1 MYSGTVSIAP
11 MMAWTDRHA
20 RYFLRL
26 ISKQTMLYTEMVTT
40 GALLHGDRDGLLRYH
55 PEEHPIALQL
65 GGSLPDDLAECS
77 LMAEDV
83 GYDEV
88 NLNVGC
94 PSDRVKKG
102 RFGAGLMAEPELVAE
117 CVAAMRNK
125 VKIPITVKCR
135 IGIDDMDDESALD
148 EFVAIVAEAGCEHF
162 IVHARKAWLQ
172 GLSPKENRD
181 IPPLKYD
188 VVYRLKQA
196 RPSLRVTING
206 GIKTLES
213 MQQHLQHVDAVMLG
227 REAYHNP
234 YLLSQFDAQFYGSN
248 ESPRSRQEI
257 IHALLPYIEQELTEG
272 TPLHSM
278 TRHLHGLFLGCRGAK
293 AWRRFLSENDNN
305 KADAGV
311 DVLLHALERVL

>member
-26 ISKQTMLYTEMVTT
+26 ISKHTLLYTEMVTT
-40 GALLHGDRDGLLRYH
+40 GALIHGDRPGFLRYH
-55 PEEHPIALQL
+55 PEEHPLVLQL
-65 GGSLPDDLAECS
+65 GGSNPAELAECA

-88 NLNVGC
+88 NINVGC

-117 CVAAMRNK
+117 CVAAMRSK
-125 VKIPITVKCR
+125 VSIPVTVKCR
-135 IGIDDMDDESALD
+135 IGIDDMDEESALD
-148 EFVAIVAEAGCEHF
+148 KFVGIVADAGCEHF

-196 RPSLRVTING
+196 RPALTVTING
-206 GIKTLES
+206 GIKTLAAMHE
-213 MQQHLQHVDAVMLG
+213 HLQHVDAVMLG

-234 YLLSQFDAQFYGSN
+234 YLMAQFDSQFYASEVPAPTRD
-248 ESPRSRQEI
+248 EV
-257 IHALLPYIEQELTEG
+257 IHAMLPYIEQELKEG
-272 TPLHSM
+272 VRLHSI
-278 TRHLHGLFLGCRGAK
+278 TRHLHGLFLGCPGAK
-293 AWRRFLSENDNN
+293 SWRRYLSENDNKEN
-305 KADAGV
+305 AGIE
-311 DVLLHALERVL
+311 VLLEALKRVQ

>member
-26 ISKQTMLYTEMVTT
+26 ISKHTMLYTEMVTT
-40 GALLHGDRDGLLRYH
+40 GALLHGERSGFLRYH
-55 PEEHPIALQL
+55 ADEHPLVLQL
-65 GGSLPDDLAECS
+65 GGSQPDELAECA

-94 PSDRVKKG
+94 PSDRVKRG

-117 CVAAMRNK
+117 CVSAMRNR
-125 VKIPITVKCR
+125 VNIPVTVKCR
-135 IGIDDMDDESALD
+135 IGIDDMDEESALD
-148 EFVAIVAEAGCEHF
+148 EFVGIVAEAGCEHF

-172 GLSPKENRD
+172 GLSPKENRNV
-181 IPPLKYD
+181 PPLRYD

-196 RPSLRVTING
+196 RPSLRITING
-206 GIKTLES
+206 GIKTVDA

-234 YLLSQFDAQFYGSN
+234 YLMAQFDAQFYGSD
-248 ESPRSRQEI
+248 EIPRSRQDVI
-257 IHALLPYIEQELTEG
+257 NALLPYIEQELAEG
-272 TPLHSM
+272 TALHSM
-278 TRHLHGLFLGCRGAK
+278 TRHLHGLFLGCRGSK
-293 AWRRFLSENDNN
+293 SWRRYLSENDN
-305 KADAGV
+305 KSDAGI
-311 DVLLHALERVL
+311 DVLLQALERVQ

>member
-26 ISKQTMLYTEMVTT
+26 ISKHTMLYTEMVTT
-40 GALLHGDRDGLLRYH
+40 GALLHGERHGLLRYH
-55 PEEHPIALQL
+55 PAEHPIVLQL
-65 GGSLPDDLAECS
+65 GGSQPDDLAECS
-77 LMAEDV
+77 LMAEDA

-117 CVAAMRNK
+117 CVAAMRSK
-125 VKIPITVKCR
+125 VKIPVTVKCR
-135 IGIDDMDDESALD
+135 IGIDDMDAESALD
-148 EFVAIVAEAGCEHF
+148 EFVAIVSEAGCEHF

-181 IPPLKYD
+181 VPPLKYD

-206 GIKTLES
+206 GIKTVDA
-213 MQQHLQHVDAVMLG
+213 MHQHLQHVDAVMLG

-234 YLLSQFDAQFYGSN
+234 YLLAQFDAQFYGS
-248 ESPRSRQEI
+248 EEEPGSRQDI
-257 IHALLPYIEQELTEG
+257 IHALLPYIEQELVEG

-278 TRHLHGLFLGCRGAK
+278 TRHLHGLFLGCRGAR
-293 AWRRFLSENDNN
+293 AWRRYLSENDN
-305 KADAGV
+305 KTDAGI
-311 DVLLHALERVL
+311 DVLLEALERVQ

>member
-26 ISKQTMLYTEMVTT
+26 ISKRTMLYTEMVTT
-40 GALLHGDRDGLLRYH
+40 GALLHGDREGFLRFH
-55 PEEHPIALQL
+55 ADEHPLVLQL
-65 GGSLPDDLAECS
+65 GGSQPDDLTECALLAEK
-77 LMAEDV
+77 E

-88 NLNVGC
+88 NINVGC

-102 RFGAGLMAEPELVAE
+102 KFGAGLMAEPELVAE
-117 CVAAMRNK
+117 CVAAMRSK
-125 VKIPITVKCR
+125 VNIPVTVKCR

-148 EFVAIVAEAGCEHF
+148 EFVGIVAEAGCEHF

-181 IPPLKYD
+181 VPPLKYD
-188 VVYRLKQA
+188 VVYRLKQN
-196 RPSLRVTING
+196 RPELRVTING
-206 GIKTLES
+206 GIKTVEA

-234 YLLSQFDAQFYGSN
+234 YLLSQFDGQFYN
-248 ESPRSRQEI
+248 DATLPRSRQQVIEDM
-257 IHALLPYIEQELTEG
+257 LPYIEQQLVEG
-272 TPLHSM
+272 TRLHSV

-293 AWRRFLSENDNN
+293 SWRRYLSENDN
-305 KADAGV
+305 KEGAGIE
-311 DVLLHALERVL
+311 VLMEALKRLE

>member
-26 ISKQTMLYTEMVTT
+26 ISKHTLLYTEMVTT
-40 GALLHGDRDGLLRYH
+40 GALLHGDRDGFLRYH
-55 PEEHPIALQL
+55 PEEHPIVLQL
-65 GGSLPDDLAECS
+65 GGSQSDDLAECA
-77 LMAEDV
+77 LMAEDA

-94 PSDRVKKG
+94 PSDRVKRG

-188 VVYRLKQA
+188 VVYRLKKA

-234 YLLSQFDAQFYGSN
+234 YLLAQFDSQFYGSDD
-248 ESPRSRQEI
+248 EFRSRQDV
-257 IHALLPYIEQELTEG
+257 IHAILPYIEQELADG
-272 TPLHSM
+272 VALHSM
-278 TRHLHGLFLGCRGAK
+278 TRHLHGLYLGCRGAK
-293 AWRRFLSENDNN
+293 AWRRFLSENDN
-305 KADAGV
+305 KTDAGV
-311 DVLLHALERVL
+311 DVLLQALERVQ

>member
-26 ISKQTMLYTEMVTT
+26 ISKQTLLYTEMVTT
-40 GALLHGDRDGLLRYH
+40 GALLHGDRDGFLRYH
-55 PEEHPIALQL
+55 PEEHPIVLQL
-65 GGSLPDDLAECS
+65 GGSQPDDLAECA
-77 LMAEDV
+77 LMAEDT

-94 PSDRVKKG
+94 PSDRVKRGK
-102 RFGAGLMAEPELVAE
+102 FGAGLMAEPELVAE

-248 ESPRSRQEI
+248 ESPRSRQEV

-278 TRHLHGLFLGCRGAK
+278 TRHLHGLFLGCRGAR
-293 AWRRFLSENDNN
+293 AWRRFLSENDN
-305 KADAGV
+305 KTDAGTE
-311 DVLLHALERVL
+311 VLLQALERVQ

>member
-1 MYSGTVSIAP
+1 MYSGTVSVAP

-26 ISKQTMLYTEMVTT
+26 ISKHTMLYTEMVTT
-40 GALLHGDRDGLLRYH
+40 GALLHGERQSLLRYH
-55 PEEHPIALQL
+55 PDEHPIVLQL
-65 GGSLPDDLAECS
+65 GGSQPAALAECAV
-77 LMAEDV
+77 MAEDV

-94 PSDRVKKG
+94 PSDRVKQG
-102 RFGAGLMAEPELVAE
+102 CFGASLMAEPELVAE
-117 CVAAMRNK
+117 CVAAMRTK
-125 VKIPITVKCR
+125 VSIPVTVKCR

-148 EFVAIVAEAGCEHF
+148 QFVAVVAEAGCEHF

-172 GLSPKENRD
+172 GLSPKENREV
-181 IPPLKYD
+181 PPLKYD

-196 RPSLRVTING
+196 RPLLRITING

-213 MQQHLQHVDAVMLG
+213 MHQHLQHVDAVMLG

-248 ESPRSRQEI
+248 ETPRSRYEVV
-257 IHALLPYIEQELTEG
+257 HDMLPYIDQALAEG
-272 TPLHSM
+272 VALHSI
-278 TRHLHGLFLGCRGAK
+278 TRHMHGLFLGCRGAK
-293 AWRRFLSENDNN
+293 AWRRYLSENDNSP
-305 KADAGV
+305 DAGI
-311 DVLLHALERVL
+311 DVLLEALKRV

>member
-26 ISKQTMLYTEMVTT
+26 ISKHTMLYTEMVTT
-40 GALLHGDRDGLLRYH
+40 GALLHGGREGLLRYH
-55 PEEHPIALQL
+55 ADEHPIVLQL
-65 GGSLPDDLAECS
+65 GGSQPDELAECAQ
-77 LMAEDV
+77 MAEDM

-102 RFGAGLMAEPELVAE
+102 CFGAGLMAEPELVAE

-125 VKIPITVKCR
+125 VNIPVTVKCR
-135 IGIDDMDDESALD
+135 IGIDDMDEESALD
-148 EFVAIVAEAGCEHF
+148 AFVTVVAEAGCEHF

-181 IPPLKYD
+181 VPPLRYD

-196 RPSLRVTING
+196 RPSLQITING
-206 GIKTLES
+206 GIKTVDA

-234 YLLSQFDAQFYGSN
+234 YLLSQFDSQIYGS
-248 ESPRSRQEI
+248 EVSPLSRYEVV
-257 IHALLPYIEQELTEG
+257 HAMLPYIEQELAEG
-272 TPLHSM
+272 TALHSI
-278 TRHLHGLFLGCRGAK
+278 TRHMHGLFLACRGAK
-293 AWRRFLSENDNN
+293 AWRRFLSENDN
-305 KADAGV
+305 AEDAGV
-311 DVLLHALERVL
+311 DVLLEALKRVE

>member
-26 ISKQTMLYTEMVTT
+26 ISKQTLLYTEMVTT
-40 GALLHGDRDGLLRYH
+40 GALLHGDRDGFLRYH
-55 PEEHPIALQL
+55 PEEHHIVLQL
-65 GGSLPDDLAECS
+65 GGSQPDDLAECA
-77 LMAEDV
+77 LMAEDA

-94 PSDRVKKG
+94 PSDRVKRG

-248 ESPRSRQEI
+248 ESPRSRQEV

-278 TRHLHGLFLGCRGAK
+278 TRHLHGLFLGCRGAR
-293 AWRRFLSENDNN
+293 AWRRFLSENDN
-305 KADAGV
+305 KTDAGTE
-311 DVLLHALERVL
+311 VLLQALERVQ

>member
-26 ISKQTMLYTEMVTT
+26 ISKHSMLYTEMVTT
-40 GALLHGDRDGLLRYH
+40 GALLHGDREGFLRFH
-55 PEEHPIALQL
+55 ADEHPLVLQL
-65 GGSLPDDLAECS
+65 GGSQPGDLTECA
-77 LMAEDV
+77 LIAEDA

-88 NLNVGC
+88 NINVGC

-102 RFGAGLMAEPELVAE
+102 KFGAGLMAEPELVAE

-125 VKIPITVKCR
+125 VDIPVTVKCR
-135 IGIDDMDDESALD
+135 IGIDDMDEETALD
-148 EFVAIVAEAGCEHF
+148 DFVGIVAEAGCEHF

-181 IPPLKYD
+181 VPPLKYD
-188 VVYRLKQA
+188 VVYRLKQN
-196 RPSLRVTING
+196 RPELRVTING
-206 GIKTLES
+206 GIKTVEA

-234 YLLSQFDAQFYGSN
+234 YLLSQFDAQFYN
-248 ESPRSRQEI
+248 DEALPRSRQQVIEGM
-257 IHALLPYIEQELTEG
+257 LPYIEQQLAEG
-272 TPLHSM
+272 TRLHSV
-278 TRHLHGLFLGCRGAK
+278 TRHLHGLYLGCAGAK
-293 AWRRFLSENDNN
+293 SWRRYLSENDN
-305 KADAGV
+305 KEGAGIG
-311 DVLLHALERVL
+311 VLMEALKRVQ

>member
-188 VVYRLKQA
+188 VVYRLKQIGRA
-196 RPSLRVTING
+196 
-206 GIKTLES
+206 
-213 MQQHLQHVDAVMLG
+213 HV
-227 REAYHNP
+227 
-234 YLLSQFDAQFYGSN
+234 
-248 ESPRSRQEI
+248 
-257 IHALLPYIEQELTEG
+257 
-272 TPLHSM
+272 
-278 TRHLHGLFLGCRGAK
+278 
-293 AWRRFLSENDNN
+293 
-305 KADAGV
+305 
-311 DVLLHALERVL
+311 

>member
-26 ISKQTMLYTEMVTT
+26 ISKHTMLYTEMVTT
-40 GALLHGDRDGLLRYH
+40 GALLHGDRSGFLRYH
-55 PEEHPIALQL
+55 ADEHPLVLQL
-65 GGSLPDDLAECS
+65 GGSQPDELSECA

-94 PSDRVKKG
+94 PSDRVKRG

-117 CVAAMRNK
+117 CVSAMRNK
-125 VKIPITVKCR
+125 VKIPVTVKCR
-135 IGIDDMDDESALD
+135 IGIDDMDEESALD
-148 EFVAIVAEAGCEHF
+148 AFVAVVAEAGCEHF

-181 IPPLKYD
+181 VPPLRYD

-196 RPSLRVTING
+196 RPSLRITING
-206 GIKTLES
+206 GVKTVDAMHE
-213 MQQHLQHVDAVMLG
+213 HLQYVDAVMLG

-234 YLLSQFDAQFYGSN
+234 FLLAQFDAQFYGSD
-248 ESPRSRQEI
+248 EIPRTRQDI
-257 IHALLPYIEQELTEG
+257 IRALLPYIEQELTEG
-272 TPLHSM
+272 TALHSM
-278 TRHLHGLFLGCRGAK
+278 TRHLHGLFLGCPGAK
-293 AWRRFLSENDNN
+293 AWRRYLSENDN
-305 KADAGV
+305 KPGAGI
-311 DVLLHALERVL
+311 DVLSEALERVQ

>member
-26 ISKQTMLYTEMVTT
+26 ISKRTMLYTEMVTT
-40 GALLHGDRDGLLRYH
+40 GALIHGDRHGFLRYH
-55 PEEHPIALQL
+55 ADEHPIVLQL
-65 GGSLPDDLAECS
+65 GGSQPDDLTECAV
-77 LMAEDV
+77 MAEEA

-88 NLNVGC
+88 NINVGC

-125 VKIPITVKCR
+125 VNIPVTVKCR
-135 IGIDDMDDESALD
+135 IGIDDMDEETALD
-148 EFVAIVAEAGCEHF
+148 EFVGIVAAAGCEHF

-181 IPPLKYD
+181 VPPLNYD

-196 RPSLRVTING
+196 RPELRITING
-206 GIKTLES
+206 GIKSVEA
-213 MQQHLQHVDAVMLG
+213 MQQHLKHVDAVMLG

-234 YLLSQFDAQFYGSN
+234 YLLSEFDAQFYN
-248 ESPRSRQEI
+248 DATPPRSRQRVVEDM
-257 IHALLPYIEQELTEG
+257 LPYIEQQLAEG
-272 TPLHSM
+272 ERLHSV
-278 TRHLHGLFLGCRGAK
+278 TRHLHGLFLGCPGAK
-293 AWRRFLSENDNN
+293 AWRRYLSENDNAAN
-305 KADAGV
+305 ANMG
-311 DVLLHALERVL
+311 VLLEALKRLE

>member
-26 ISKQTMLYTEMVTT
+26 ISKHTMLYTEMVTT
-40 GALLHGDRDGLLRYH
+40 GALLHGERDGFLRYN
-55 PEEHPIALQL
+55 PAEHPIVLQL
-65 GGSLPDDLAECS
+65 GGSQPDDLAECS
-77 LMAEDV
+77 KMAEDV

-94 PSDRVKKG
+94 PSDRVKRG

-117 CVAAMRNK
+117 CVAAMRSK
-125 VKIPITVKCR
+125 VNIPVTVKCR

-148 EFVAIVAEAGCEHF
+148 EFVGIVAEAGCEHF

-172 GLSPKENRD
+172 GLSPKENRNV
-181 IPPLKYD
+181 PPLKYD

-206 GIKTLES
+206 GIKTLEA

-234 YLLSQFDAQFYGSN
+234 YLLSQFDSQFYGSDAA
-248 ESPRSRQEI
+248 PRSRQDI
-257 IHALLPYIEQELTEG
+257 IHALLPYIERELAEG

-278 TRHLHGLFLGCRGAK
+278 TRHLHGLYLGCRGAK
-293 AWRRFLSENDNN
+293 AWRRFLSENDN

-311 DVLLHALERVL
+311 GVLLHALERVQ

>member
-26 ISKQTMLYTEMVTT
+26 ISKHTMLYTEMVTT
-40 GALLHGDRDGLLRYH
+40 GALLHGEREGFLRYH
-55 PEEHPIALQL
+55 PDEHPVVLQL
-65 GGSLPDDLAECS
+65 GGNQPADLAECA
-77 LMAEDV
+77 LMAEDW

-117 CVAAMRNK
+117 CVAAMRAK
-125 VKIPITVKCR
+125 VNIPVTVKCR
-135 IGIDDMDDESALD
+135 IGIDDMDEESASD
-148 EFVAIVAEAGCEHF
+148 KFVGIVAEAGCEHF

-172 GLSPKENRD
+172 GLSPKENREV
-181 IPPLKYD
+181 PPLRYD

-196 RPSLRVTING
+196 RPSLRITING
-206 GIKTLES
+206 GIKTVEA
-213 MQQHLQHVDAVMLG
+213 MQQHLEHVDAVMLG

-234 YLLSQFDAQFYGSN
+234 YLLSQFDARFYGSDIA
-248 ESPRSRQEI
+248 PRSREEVVY
-257 IHALLPYIEQELTEG
+257 AMLPYIEQQLAEG
-272 TPLHSM
+272 IPLHSI
-278 TRHLHGLFLGCRGAK
+278 TRHMHGLFLGCRGAK
-293 AWRRFLSENDNN
+293 AWRRYLSEHDN
-305 KADAGV
+305 APDAGIE
-311 DVLLHALERVL
+311 VLLELLKRAE

>member
-26 ISKQTMLYTEMVTT
+26 ISKHTVLYTEMVTT
-40 GALLHGDRDGLLRYH
+40 GALLHGERHGLLRYH
-55 PEEHPIALQL
+55 PAEHPIVFQL
-65 GGSLPDDLAECS
+65 GGSQPDDLAECS
-77 LMAEDV
+77 LMAEEA

-117 CVAAMRNK
+117 CVAAMRSK
-125 VKIPITVKCR
+125 VKIPVTVKCR

-148 EFVAIVAEAGCEHF
+148 EFVAIVSEAGCEHF

-181 IPPLKYD
+181 LPPLKYD

-206 GIKTLES
+206 GIRTVDA
-213 MQQHLQHVDAVMLG
+213 MHQHLQHVDAVMLG

-234 YLLSQFDAQFYGSN
+234 YLLAQFDAQFYGSN
-248 ESPRSRQEI
+248 EEPDSRQDI
-257 IHALLPYIEQELTEG
+257 IHALLPYIEQELVEG
-272 TPLHSM
+272 TALHSM
-278 TRHLHGLFLGCRGAK
+278 TRHLHGLFLGCPGAR
-293 AWRRFLSENDNN
+293 AWRRYLSENDN
-305 KADAGV
+305 KTDAGIE
-311 DVLLHALERVL
+311 VLLEALERVQ

>member
-1 MYSGTVSIAP
+1 MYSGTISIAP

-26 ISKQTMLYTEMVTT
+26 ISKRTMLYTEMVTT
-40 GALLHGDRDGLLRYH
+40 GALLHGDRHGLLRYH
-55 PEEHPIALQL
+55 PAEHPIVLQL
-65 GGSLPDDLAECS
+65 GGSQPEELAECS
-77 LMAEDV
+77 QMAVDA

-94 PSDRVKKG
+94 PSDRVKQG
-102 RFGAGLMAEPELVAE
+102 CFGASLMAEPELVAE
-117 CVAAMRNK
+117 CVAAMRAK
-125 VKIPITVKCR
+125 VNIPVTVKCR

-172 GLSPKENRD
+172 GLSPKENREV
-181 IPPLKYD
+181 PPLRYD

-196 RPSLRVTING
+196 RPSLRITING
-206 GIKTLES
+206 GIKTLAD
-213 MQQHLQHVDAVMLG
+213 MHQHLEHVDAVMLG

-234 YLLSQFDAQFYGSN
+234 YLLAQFDAQFYGS
-248 ESPRSRQEI
+248 EATPLSKQDVV
-257 IHALLPYIEQELTEG
+257 HALLPYIEQELAEG
-272 TPLHSM
+272 TALHSM

-293 AWRRFLSENDNN
+293 AWRRYLSENDN
-305 KADAGV
+305 KTGAGTE
-311 DVLLHALERVL
+311 VLLEALEQVQ

>member
-26 ISKQTMLYTEMVTT
+26 ISKHTMLYTEMVTT
-40 GALLHGDRDGLLRYH
+40 GALLHGDREGFLRH
-55 PEEHPIALQL
+55 HVDERPLVLQL
-65 GGSLPDDLAECS
+65 GGSQPGELADCA
-77 LMAEDV
+77 LMAQDM

-94 PSDRVKKG
+94 PSDRVKRG

-117 CVAAMRNK
+117 CISAMRNK
-125 VKIPITVKCR
+125 VNIPVTVKCR
-135 IGIDDMDDESALD
+135 IGIDDMDEESALE

-181 IPPLKYD
+181 VPPLRYD
-188 VVYRLKQA
+188 VVYRLKQT
-196 RPSLRVTING
+196 RPSLRITING
-206 GIKTLES
+206 GIKTVDA

-234 YLLSQFDAQFYGSN
+234 YLLSQFDSQIYGS
-248 ESPRSRQEI
+248 EVSPLSRYEVV
-257 IHALLPYIEQELTEG
+257 HAMLPYIEQELAEG
-272 TPLHSM
+272 TALHSI
-278 TRHLHGLFLGCRGAK
+278 TRHMHGLFLACRGAK
-293 AWRRFLSENDNN
+293 AWRRFLSENDN
-305 KADAGV
+305 AEDAGV
-311 DVLLHALERVL
+311 DVLLEALKRVE

>member
-1 MYSGTVSIAP
+1 MMYSGTVSIAP

-26 ISKQTMLYTEMVTT
+26 ISKRTMLYTEMVTT
-40 GALLHGDRDGLLRYH
+40 GALIHGDRHGFLRYH
-55 PEEHPIALQL
+55 TDERPIVLQL
-65 GGSLPDDLAECS
+65 GGSRPDDLADCS
-77 LMAEDV
+77 LMAEDA

-117 CVAAMRNK
+117 CIAAMRSK
-125 VKIPITVKCR
+125 VDIPVTVKCR

-148 EFVAIVAEAGCEHF
+148 EFVGIVAAAGCEHF

-181 IPPLKYD
+181 VPPLKYE

-234 YLLSQFDAQFYGSN
+234 YLLAQFDAQFYGSD
-248 ESPRSRQEI
+248 EAPRSRQDVV
-257 IHALLPYIEQELTEG
+257 HALLPYIEQELAEG
-272 TPLHSM
+272 TALHAM

-293 AWRRFLSENDNN
+293 AWRRFLSENDN
-305 KADAGV
+305 KAGAGTE
-311 DVLLHALERVL
+311 VLLHALEQVQ

>member
-40 GALLHGDRDGLLRYH
+40 GALLHGDRDGFLRYH
-55 PEEHPIALQL
+55 AEEHPIVLQL
-65 GGSLPDDLAECS
+65 GGSSPDDLAECS
-77 LMAEDV
+77 MMAEDV

-94 PSDRVKKG
+94 PSDRVKRG

-117 CVAAMRNK
+117 CVAAMRSK
-125 VKIPITVKCR
+125 VNIPVTVKCR

-172 GLSPKENRD
+172 GLSPKENRNV
-181 IPPLKYD
+181 PPLKYD

-196 RPSLRVTING
+196 RPSLCITING
-206 GIKTLES
+206 GIKTVEA
-213 MQQHLQHVDAVMLG
+213 MQQHLLHVDAVMLG

-234 YLLSQFDAQFYGSN
+234 YLLSQFDAQFYSDATL
-248 ESPRSRQEI
+248 PRSRQQVVEDM
-257 IHALLPYIEQELTEG
+257 LPYIEHQLAEG
-272 TPLHSM
+272 ERLHSV

-293 AWRRFLSENDNN
+293 AWRRYLSENDN
-305 KADAGV
+305 KAGAGV
-311 DVLLHALERVL
+311 EVLLEALKRLE

>member
-26 ISKQTMLYTEMVTT
+26 ISKQTLLYTEMVTT
-40 GALLHGDRDGLLRYH
+40 GALLHGDRDGFLRYH
-55 PEEHPIALQL
+55 PEEQPIVLQL
-65 GGSLPDDLAECS
+65 GGSQPDDLAECA
-77 LMAEDV
+77 LMAEDA

-94 PSDRVKKG
+94 PSDRVKRGK
-102 RFGAGLMAEPELVAE
+102 FGAGLMAEPELVAE

-234 YLLSQFDAQFYGSN
+234 YLLAQFDAQFYGSN
-248 ESPRSRQEI
+248 ESPRSRQEV

-293 AWRRFLSENDNN
+293 AWRRFLSENDN
-305 KADAGV
+305 KTDAGV
-311 DVLLHALERVL
+311 EVLLQALKRVL

>member
-26 ISKQTMLYTEMVTT
+26 ISKRTMLYTEMVTT
-40 GALLHGDRDGLLRYH
+40 GALLRGDRRGLLHYH
-55 PEEHPIALQL
+55 SDEHPVVLQL
-65 GGSLPDDLAECS
+65 GGSQPDDLAECS
-77 LMAEDV
+77 LMAEEA

-117 CVAAMRNK
+117 CVAAMQSR
-125 VKIPITVKCR
+125 VAIPVTVKCR

-148 EFVAIVAEAGCEHF
+148 EFVGVVAEAGCEHF

-181 IPPLKYD
+181 VPPLKYD

-206 GIKTLES
+206 GIKTLDA

-234 YLLSQFDAQFYGSN
+234 YLLSQFDTHFYGSD
-248 ESPRSRQEI
+248 ETPRSRYEV
-257 IHALLPYIEQELTEG
+257 IHALLPYIEQELAEG

-293 AWRRFLSENDNN
+293 AWRRFLSENDN
-305 KADAGV
+305 KADAGA
-311 DVLLHALERVL
+311 DVLLEALKRVE

>member
-26 ISKQTMLYTEMVTT
+26 ISKHTMLYTEMVTT
-40 GALLHGDRDGLLRYH
+40 GALLHGERSGFLRYH
-55 PEEHPIALQL
+55 ADEHPLVLQL
-65 GGSLPDDLAECS
+65 GGSQPDELAECA

-94 PSDRVKKG
+94 PSDRVKRG

-117 CVAAMRNK
+117 CVSAMRNR
-125 VKIPITVKCR
+125 VNIPVTVKCR
-135 IGIDDMDDESALD
+135 IGIDDMDEESALD
-148 EFVAIVAEAGCEHF
+148 EFVGIVAEAGCEHF

-172 GLSPKENRD
+172 GLSPKENRNV
-181 IPPLKYD
+181 PPLRYD

-196 RPSLRVTING
+196 RPSLRITING
-206 GIKTLES
+206 GIKTVDA

-234 YLLSQFDAQFYGSN
+234 YLMAQFDAQFYGSD
-248 ESPRSRQEI
+248 EIPRSRQDVI
-257 IHALLPYIEQELTEG
+257 NALLPYIEQELAEG
-272 TPLHSM
+272 TALHSM

-293 AWRRFLSENDNN
+293 SWRRYLSENDN
-305 KADAGV
+305 KSDAGI
-311 DVLLHALERVL
+311 DVLLQALERVQ

>member
-26 ISKQTMLYTEMVTT
+26 ISKQTLLYTEMVTT
-40 GALLHGDRDGLLRYH
+40 GALLHGDRDGFLRYH
-55 PEEHPIALQL
+55 PEEHPIVLQL
-65 GGSLPDDLAECS
+65 GGSQPDDLAECA
-77 LMAEDV
+77 LMAEDA

-94 PSDRVKKG
+94 PSDRVKRG

-148 EFVAIVAEAGCEHF
+148 TFVAIVAEAGCEHF

-172 GLSPKENRD
+172 GLSPKENRNV
-181 IPPLKYD
+181 PPLKYD

-234 YLLSQFDAQFYGSN
+234 YLLAQFDSQFYGSN
-248 ESPRSRQEI
+248 DMPHSRQEI
-257 IHALLPYIEQELTEG
+257 IHALLPYIERELAEG
-272 TPLHSM
+272 TELHSM

-293 AWRRFLSENDNN
+293 AWRRYLSENDNKT
-305 KADAGV
+305 KAGI
-311 DVLLHALERVL
+311 DVLLQALKLVQ

>member
-20 RYFLRL
+20 RYFFRL
-26 ISKQTMLYTEMVTT
+26 ISKHTMLYTEMVTT
-40 GALLHGDRDGLLRYH
+40 GALLHGDRSGFLRYH
-55 PEEHPIALQL
+55 ADEHPLVLQL
-65 GGSLPDDLAECS
+65 GGSQPDELAECA

-117 CVAAMRNK
+117 CVSAMRNK
-125 VKIPITVKCR
+125 VKIPVTVKCR
-135 IGIDDMDDESALD
+135 IGIDDMDEESALD
-148 EFVAIVAEAGCEHF
+148 AFVAVVAEAGCEHF

-181 IPPLKYD
+181 VPPLRYD

-196 RPSLRVTING
+196 RPSLRITING
-206 GIKTLES
+206 GVKTVDAMHE
-213 MQQHLQHVDAVMLG
+213 HLQYVDAVMLG

-234 YLLSQFDAQFYGSN
+234 FLLAQFDAQFYGSD
-248 ESPRSRQEI
+248 EIPHTRQDI
-257 IHALLPYIEQELTEG
+257 IRALLPYIEKELTEG
-272 TPLHSM
+272 TALHSM
-278 TRHLHGLFLGCRGAK
+278 TRHLHGLFLGCPGAK
-293 AWRRFLSENDNN
+293 AWRRYLSENDN
-305 KADAGV
+305 KPGAGI
-311 DVLLHALERVL
+311 DVLSEALERVQ